1 MRRGPNPILIGAA
14 TVLAAIT
21 AVFISYNANSGL
33 PFVPTYEIYA
43 QIPNGSK
50 LVAGNE
56 VFIGSF
62 RAGLVTEIKPQR
74 VRGEYVA
81 RLKLK
86 LDDPVGPLPKD
97 TTVRIRNRSA
107 VGLKY
112 VQLETPGGRTE
123 AVPGEE
129 AYPEGATIPVR
140 FARAGQEFDD
150 FLATFDRPTRRAVKE
165 NLTIFSNAFVGR
177 GTAINEAIVSFSPFF
192 QNLGPVAGNLSSPAT
207 NLNRGITGF
216 ARFSAELQ
224 PLALNQ
230 AQLFTSLNVTFGAWA
245 DSALAEFFDALPAE
259 LRTYPEPLREIRPL
273 IDHSATLAHEL
284 RPGLEALPGAARELE
299 IALRVGQPA
308 LRRSQQLSASLE
320 DNFRSLDRL
329 VSDPLVSVALNKLRE
344 TVDYLYEPFTYA
356 GPAQFTCNYAALW
369 FRNVSA
375 VLAEG
380 NEVGNWFRF
389 TPVLQF
395 KELSDSRK
403 PENPEF
409 RANPYGHV
417 GEKGFEDECEI
428 GNEIY
433 GTKGQ
438 QRIGNTAEK
447 EPATTEVTKRP
458 PLSEVKE

>member
-21 AVFISYNANSGL
+21 AVFISYNANTGL

-62 RAGLVTEIKPQR
+62 RVGQVTEIKPQR
-74 VRGEYVA
+74 VKGKYVA

-86 LDDPVGPLPKD
+86 LADGAGPLPKN

-107 VGLKY
+107 VGLKF
-112 VQLETPGGRTE
+112 VQLETPGGRTA

-129 AYPEGATIPVR
+129 AYPENATIPVE

-150 FLATFDRPTRRAVKE
+150 FLATFDEPTRRASKE

-177 GTAINEAIVSFSPFF
+177 GSSINEAIVAFAPFF
-192 QNLGPVAGNLSSPAT
+192 QNLGPVAGNLASQNT
-207 NLNRGITGF
+207 NLTRGINGF

-245 DSALAEFFDALPAE
+245 DSALAQFFDALPAE
-259 LRTYPEPLREIRPL
+259 LRTYPEPLREIRPF
-273 IDHSATLAHEL
+273 IDHSAKLAHEL
-284 RPGLEALPGAARELE
+284 RPGFEALPGAARELE
-299 IALRVGQPA
+299 IAFREGRPA
-308 LRRSQQLSASLE
+308 LRRSQDLSAELE
-320 DNFRSLDRL
+320 NNFRSLDKL
-329 VSDPLVSVALNKLRE
+329 VSDPLVAVALDKLRE
-344 TVDYLYEPFTYA
+344 TVDYLYEPFTYV

-369 FRNVSA
+369 FRNASA

-380 NEVGNWFRF
+380 NEAGNWFRF
-389 TPVLQF
+389 TSILQNQ
-395 KELSDSRK
+395 ESSNSREPK
-403 PENPEF
+403 NPEF

-417 GEKGFEDECEI
+417 GEEGFENECEI

-433 GTKGQ
+433 GPTGQ
-438 QRIGNTAEK
+438 QRIGNTPEK
-447 EPATTEVTKRP
+447 EPSTTEITKRP